1 MTGKI
6 EGQPGQAADAQG
18 NPAIDPTRNVLDLV
32 RAAIE
37 RQDDL
42 REQQEKLWRSELNGL
57 RDHVDTKFNGVDSQ
71 LAANENRRIESK
83 EDNQKSLDAALSAA
97 KEAVKEQA
105 ATSKEATSQQNQTFM
120 AQLGGVE
127 KGVSDLRDRLAM
139 IETRQQTKVETRDE
153 GRLNVGMVVGV
164 IGVAFGFLSLLVVV
178 ANFLSR

>member
-1 MTGKI
+1 MADAAR
-6 EGQPGQAADAQG
+6 PGQTADAEG

-32 RAAIE
+32 KAAIA

-42 REQQEKLWRSELNGL
+42 RDAQEKLWRSELNGL
-57 RDHVDTKFNGVDSQ
+57 RDHVDTKFSGVDSQ

-127 KGVSDLRDRLAM
+127 KGISDLRDRIGTL
-139 IETRQQTKVETRDE
+139 ETRQQTKVESRDDN
-153 GRLNVGMVVGV
+153 RLNVGMIVG
-164 IGVAFGFLSLLVVV
+164 ITGAFVGLLLLIIATVT
-178 ANFLSR
+178 AIQASS